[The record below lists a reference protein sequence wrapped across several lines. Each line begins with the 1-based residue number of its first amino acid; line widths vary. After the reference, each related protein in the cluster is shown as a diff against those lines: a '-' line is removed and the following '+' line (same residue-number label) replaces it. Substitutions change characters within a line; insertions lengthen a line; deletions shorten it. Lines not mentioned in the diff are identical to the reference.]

1 MLTGVTGRSLKRKK
15 LTFNSPVDDTFELN
29 GTVSFDITPHLLETV
44 TLLIILYEKGS
55 EPDKPDFFEN
65 MESDELGKYISDD
78 YCYGSVAIGKL
89 VTSQKGKK
97 HWRMMMAAPRRIVTV
112 WHSLK

>member
-1 MLTGVTGRSLKRKK
+1 
-15 LTFNSPVDDTFELN
+15 
-29 GTVSFDITPHLLETV
+29 
-44 TLLIILYEKGS
+44 
-55 EPDKPDFFEN
+55 